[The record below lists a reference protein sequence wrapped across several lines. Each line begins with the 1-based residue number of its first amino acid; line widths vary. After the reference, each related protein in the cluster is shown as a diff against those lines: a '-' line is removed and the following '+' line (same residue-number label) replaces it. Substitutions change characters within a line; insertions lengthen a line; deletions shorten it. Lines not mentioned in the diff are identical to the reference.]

1 MAHEWKGGAVGLGL
15 ALLAACGGA
24 PDAAPGPAAERID
37 SAGVEIVT
45 SPGVDR
51 ALPWRLEVVEEIA
64 GGEGDTLL
72 QADWRRIRLGAAGD
86 GQLWIG
92 DLSFGSE
99 RLFRMDRESG
109 ALVPAGRKGGGPGE
123 FQMPARLVVTAA
135 GEAAL
140 LDWGKRALVRFGP
153 DGTPLP
159 EVRWDGL
166 GEGFAQDFALP
177 RAGLVLQLVTGLDTL
192 GRLQRLVLA
201 GADTTELAR
210 LAEPPGRMVMYESC
224 AIGMALPPLFTPE
237 LAWTARDDAVAW
249 STGAG
254 YTVSLWRDGR
264 VVRSIRRDLP
274 PRPATR
280 ELATQELG
288 EGQKVVVGG
297 RPPCTIDPDEI
308 MEKRGYLPE
317 IPTVSRLALGS
328 DGSLWV
334 ERRVVTGETSL
345 LDVFDSTGTYAGTVS
360 GSFPWPQAWLP
371 GGDFVAVIADSLEL
385 PLVRRF
391 RVVRDGG

>member
-1 MAHEWKGGAVGLGL
+1 MACHWRGGEMLLGL
-15 ALLAACGGA
+15 TLLAACGGA
-24 PDAAPGPAAERID
+24 PDAAPGPVAERRD
-37 SAGVEIVT
+37 SAGVEIVI

-51 ALPWRLEVVEEIA
+51 ALPWRFEVVEEIA

-72 QADWRRIRLGAAGD
+72 QADWRRIQLGTAGD

-99 RLFRMDRESG
+99 RLLRTDPASG
-109 ALVPAGRKGGGPGE
+109 ALVPVGRKGGGPGE
-123 FQMPARLVVTAA
+123 YQMPAHLVVTPA

-159 EVRWDGL
+159 EVRWEGL

-177 RAGLVLQLVTGLDTL
+177 QAGLVLQLITGQDTL

-201 GADTTELAR
+201 GADTTELVR
-210 LAEPPGRMVMYESC
+210 LAEPSAHMVIYESC

-249 STGAG
+249 SAGAE
-254 YTVSLWRDGR
+254 YTVNLWRDGR

-274 PRPATR
+274 PRQATR

-288 EGQKVVVGG
+288 EGQKVVAGG

-308 MEKRGYLPE
+308 MDKRGYLPE

-334 ERRVVTGETSL
+334 ERKVVTGETSR
-345 LDVFDSTGTYAGTVS
+345 LDVFDSTGTYVGTMS

-371 GGDFVAVIADSLEL
+371 GGNFVAVMADSLEL

-391 RVVRDGG
+391 RVVTGGG